1 MFLVVNSITLF
12 ALTILLVRHIWCLG
26 GNVTTIESW
35 EIERHETL
43 VRRARARGGY
53 LEGPD
58 GVRVRIR
65 KQEFPYDIGIL
76 PNIRQGMGGS
86 VLSWLWPL
94 TATPSNESGLNFET
108 NEFEGTASLIDLL
121 KLISYE

>member
-1 MFLVVNSITLF
+1 MF
-12 ALTILLVRHIWCLG
+12 ALAVLLVRNIWCLG
-26 GNVTTIESW
+26 GNVTTIEGW

-43 VRRARARGGY
+43 VRRARGRGGY

-65 KQEFPYDIGIL
+65 KQEFPYDIGII
-76 PNIRQGMGGS
+76 PNIRQGMGGH
-86 VLSWLWPL
+86 VVSWLWPF

-108 NEFEGTASLIDLL
+108 NGFEGTSCLTNLL
-121 KLISYE
+121 KLTSF